1 MITRR
6 LGPCRRPVD
15 RYSHSMNLFNSLS
28 IYLRFIYELLR
39 VCSVEFCGASQTNP
53 ASRPVVKR
61 EMRNCITTFFP
72 SPKPKV
78 IMTPCRA
85 HTHTYSTTTLFFF
98 SFLLGIP
105 KTIKLTYGSA
115 RQCDNRGLPS
125 ANLGKEDEK
134 SGGRTDTRSKRKGVT
149 VTEQAEFD

>member
-1 MITRR
+1 MFCGV
-6 LGPCRRPVD
+6 LW
-15 RYSHSMNLFNSLS
+15 SLS
-28 IYLRFIYELLR
+28 NQSSFQ
-39 VCSVEFCGASQTNP
+39 ASCQ
-53 ASRPVVKR
+53 
-61 EMRNCITTFFP
+61 ERNEKLHYHLFP
-72 SPKPKV
+72 EPQAQSYYDTMPS
-78 IMTPCRA
+78 
-85 HTHTYSTTTLFFF
+85 THPYIQYHHPLFFF
-98 SFLLGIP
+98 FLLGIP